1 MSDPFEDLLRRWL
14 RDRGGTD
21 RSALQAL
28 AGNVAALPPRRRR
41 TTSPLGAAAA
51 ILVALGLAAF
61 ALAPRS
67 GSVTASPSTSAS
79 APVPPDP
86 AAFAGDPRLGR
97 CGATVETALDA
108 FEMAHARDY
117 RLHLPAMLLAPEL
130 DVDAPAFVVVYAAMQ
145 PFGVGGAAPPPG
157 QTWPPRSL
165 APGHHDVCVL
175 VGSDLDT
182 AERNIYADVDTA
194 GLTVDVVSAS
204 PSDPRPSG
212 TSVAETPSGATTPEP
227 DPAWAADA
235 TTSLECDTGLSTVGP
250 TGPMDIGEDGST
262 AGAAVHAL
270 LGFTRNSLVIFP
282 TEGFVSRTA
291 TNRAELFT
299 YVVGG
304 RVKAAIVTHTRDR
317 AANLWWVS
325 SAASCDPAE
334 WDPGTPTG
342 VPLRIWTDGAGDRVA
357 ASILLERADCYGATV
372 MRLDG
377 RLYVRDPG
385 QAVDR
390 SQLEATYDG
399 DTALPSTARKQV
411 YRDGDRRLY
420 LARDGKAAYVARPGI
435 VERWP
440 HVRGD
445 EIQRIDCN

>member
-1 MSDPFEDLLRRWL
+1 MNDEFEDLLKRWL

-41 TTSPLGAAAA
+41 RSSPLATAAA
-51 ILVALGLAAF
+51 IVLALGLGAF
-61 ALAPRS
+61 ALMPRS
-67 GSVTASPSTSAS
+67 GGVTAPGSSS
-79 APVPPDP
+79 PVPPDP
-86 AAFAGDPRLGR
+86 AAFAGDPRLAR

-117 RLHLPAMLLAPEL
+117 QVHLPAMLLAPEL
-130 DVDAPAFVVVYAAMQ
+130 DVDAPAFVVVFRAMQ
-145 PFGVGGAAPPPG
+145 PFAGGGAAPPPG

-165 APGHHDVCVL
+165 EPNHHDVCIL
-175 VGSDLDT
+175 VGADPAT
-182 AERNIYADVDTA
+182 AELNVYEDVDVA
-194 GLTVDVVSAS
+194 GLTADALSAS
-204 PSDPRPSG
+204 VAPSNEPSA
-212 TSVAETPSGATTPEP
+212 SAAQSNALTPEP

-250 TGPMDIGEDGST
+250 SGPMDIGEDGPTSD
-262 AGAAVHAL
+262 AAVHAL
-270 LGFTRNSLVIFP
+270 LDFTRNSLVIFP
-282 TEGFVSRTA
+282 TERFVSRTA
-291 TNRAELFT
+291 ASRAELFT
-299 YVVGG
+299 YVVDG
-304 RVKAAIVTHTRDR
+304 RVKAAIVAHTRDR
-317 AANLWWVS
+317 SANLWWVS
-325 SAASCDPAE
+325 SVASCDPAE
-334 WDPGTPTG
+334 WDPRTPTG
-342 VPLRIWTDGAGDRVA
+342 VPMRIWTDAAGVRVP
-357 ASILLERADCYGATV
+357 ASVLLERADCYGATV

-399 DTALPSTARKQV
+399 DTTLPSTAAKQV

-420 LARDGKAAYVARPGI
+420 LALDGKASYVVRPGI